1 MENAQ
6 QLTIA
11 DLASI
16 RNVLDAACSRGAFNA
31 AEMSQVG
38 EVYNKLTAFLEA
50 IEAAQAAQV
59 KAEAEAAAA
68 ATLTPGE
75 ENA

>member
-1 MENAQ
+1 MDT

-16 RNVLDAACSRGAFNA
+16 HQLIDAACTRGAFKA
-31 AEMSQVG
+31 SEMRAVG
-38 EVYNKLTAFLEA
+38 ETYDKLTRFLEA
-50 IEAAQAAQV
+50 VKQQAEEQAQQSEAQLPQ
-59 KAEAEAAAA
+59 
-68 ATLTPGE
+68 GE